1 MAKKNINKKNKNNFV
16 CDLIF
21 TILFIIFTYFFIN
34 EALNAWDREAMNRSE
49 YNRQWIQECE
59 YQRNLN
65 NR

>member
-1 MAKKNINKKNKNNFV
+1 MAKKKINKKNKNFI

-21 TILFIIFTYFFIN
+21 IILIIIFTYFFIN
-34 EALNAWDREAMNRSE
+34 EALKAWDREAMNRSE